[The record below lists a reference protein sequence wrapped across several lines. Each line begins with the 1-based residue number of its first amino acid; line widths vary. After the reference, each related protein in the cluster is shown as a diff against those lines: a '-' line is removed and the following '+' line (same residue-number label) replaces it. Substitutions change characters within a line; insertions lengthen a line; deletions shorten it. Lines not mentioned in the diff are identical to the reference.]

1 MSASACLS
9 KFAIPRKPL
18 TTLLPHFCLSLH
30 WGRADPMALY
40 TVEGGIN
47 DVIGSNHASS
57 FELGVSITHAL
68 SDRGPVE

>member
-1 MSASACLS
+1 
-9 KFAIPRKPL
+9 
-18 TTLLPHFCLSLH
+18 
-30 WGRADPMALY
+30 MALY

-47 DVIGSNHASS
+47 DVIGSKHASS